1 MYNVIWVHNEIDN
14 ENTLK
19 KKLMNILKEVNH
31 TNQCE
36 VTCCYASCP
45 VLNYIQEEMDVSEL
59 QEECPIKIYIGNKS
73 VWPNDHEHYVHF
85 YNSVSLKMTSV
96 FSKYLLGQKKLEI
109 GLCIGFS
116 YSLFAFM
123 FAKSNYYDLF
133 YNEKK
138 YF

>member
-1 MYNVIWVHNEIDN
+1 MGTQWDWQWEYIEEKTYEHFEGSKPHKSMWSQPVMCLLPPYFIS
-14 ENTLK
+14 K
-19 KKLMNILKEVNH
+19 KKKQWILENP
-31 TNQCE
+31 T
-36 VTCCYASCP
+36 
-45 VLNYIQEEMDVSEL
+45 L
-59 QEECPIKIYIGNKS
+59 QVECPIKIYIGNKS